1 MDQKPHSQL
10 ELFDDLRGEA
20 PEVGGGGSATT
31 ATLGDASPGMDT
43 LLDEVLAASNM
54 RRALKRVK
62 GNRGSPGV
70 DGMTV
75 QALSGW
81 LETNWAGIREELLAG
96 TYQPSPVRRATI
108 PKAGGGERELGI
120 PTVLDRLIQQALLQ
134 VLQPKLDP
142 SFSEHSYGF
151 RPGRSAHDAIGAAH
165 AIIEGGKT
173 WVVDVDVEKFFDRV
187 NHDVLMS
194 RMARRVSDRRVLK
207 LIRAYL
213 NAGIMVNGVV
223 MNREE
228 GTPQGGPLSPLLANV
243 LLDEVDKELEKRGHA
258 FVRYA
263 DDLRVFVGS
272 EKSGKRVM
280 RSLVRLLGRLRLRVN
295 ESKGAVAPATER
307 PFLSVRWRSFEVG
320 LRLRVADKAVK
331 RMKDRVRAL
340 TSRTRGRALST
351 VIRELN
357 SYLRGWVG
365 YFGITKPDGLYG
377 RTLDPWIRRRLRMY
391 MLKQWRTASRTYQA
405 LRALGASAKAAA
417 CVAAHRRRLWGCYHL
432 LNRAIRNSYFDRLG
446 LVRLG
451 P

>member
-1 MDQKPHSQL
+1 MAQKPHQL
-10 ELFDDLRGEA
+10 EFFGELRGGA
-20 PEVGGGGSATT
+20 PQLGGGGSATK
-31 ATLGDASPGMDT
+31 AAPGHGSPGMDT
-43 LLDEVLAASNM
+43 LLDEALEAPNL
-54 RRALKRVK
+54 RRALKRVRR
-62 GNRGSPGV
+62 NRGRPGT

-75 QALSGW
+75 DALPKW
-81 LETNWAGIREELLAG
+81 LETNWPRVREELLTG
-96 TYQPSPVRRATI
+96 RYRPSPVLRRTI

-120 PTVLDRLIQQALLQ
+120 PTALDRLIQQALLQ

-151 RPGRSAHDAIGAAH
+151 RPGRSAHDAIRAAH

-223 MNREE
+223 MGREE

-243 LLDEVDKELEKRGHA
+243 LLDEVDKDLEQRGHA

-272 EKSGKRVM
+272 EKAGKRVM
-280 RSLVRLLGRLRLRVN
+280 RSLVRVLGRLRLRVN

-307 PFLSVRWRSFEVG
+307 PFLSVRWRLFGVG

-351 VIRELN
+351 VIRELS
-357 SYLRGWVG
+357 SYLRGWLG
-365 YFGITKPDGLYG
+365 YFGITKPDSLYG
-377 RTLDPWIRRRLRMY
+377 RDLDPWIRRRLRMY
-391 MLKQWRTASRTYQA
+391 MLKQWTTASKTYRA

-417 CVAAHRRRLWGCYHL
+417 QVAAHRRRLWGCFRL
-432 LNRAIRNSYFDRLG
+432 LNQAIPNSYFDRLG
-446 LVRLG
+446 LVRLS